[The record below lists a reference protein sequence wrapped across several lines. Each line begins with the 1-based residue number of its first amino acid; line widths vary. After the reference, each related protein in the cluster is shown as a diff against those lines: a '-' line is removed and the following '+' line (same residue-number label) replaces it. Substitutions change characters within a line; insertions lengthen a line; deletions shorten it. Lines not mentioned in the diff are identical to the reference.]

1 MNPQPALGQTPR
13 ALGLRCPRPVALR
26 PPWSLDSSD
35 ARLHRSPGAS
45 NREPRQDDVMDQ
57 LSETPL
63 NGAEWRP
70 WGRSVYDRAYA
81 GDQLFERKRLADEGS
96 PRALEAPHLARCLR
110 AA

>member
-13 ALGLRCPRPVALR
+13 ALGLRCPRLVALR

-63 NGAEWRP
+63 NGAEWAALGQVSLRSSLCRRP
-70 WGRSVYDRAYA
+70 A
-81 GDQLFERKRLADEGS
+81 
-96 PRALEAPHLARCLR
+96 LR
-110 AA
+110 AETACGRRQSEGP